1 MERRL
6 RLERFKAGSTVS
18 RRGSLWPHTTWPSTP
33 KRYTQPV
40 RHRASRPRTHG
51 AVRLTDWYQYGT
63 SCPAASRP
71 AARARVSPV
80 RASPSPRRS
89 HDSIDTFRY
98 LPRTE
103 PSTESRATVS
113 SQQRNFR
120 IYPVKLPASP
130 PTRNREREREV
141 RAPSQAWKRWDKF
154 ARNFPSLSVIEFRS
168 DWPSVPVSGSFD
180 TLSLLSLREL
190 EFTGEQALALRPA
203 TASLFFH
210 GVRRLDRFPRSFSS
224 FTFPQILSRLSLRI
238 MVMLES
244 RYATNAVSTFSGRDL
259 WLWLYGIRVFFFFF
273 LRFTK

>member
-103 PSTESRATVS
+103 PSTESRAAVS

-130 PTRNREREREV
+130 PTRNRETERERGTCAISSVETLRQVCAQLSKLV
-141 RAPSQAWKRWDKF
+141 RDRIPFGLTECPGVRFVRHFISALASWTWIHGGTGSRVAASHRK
-154 ARNFPSLSVIEFRS
+154 SLLPRCSALG
-168 DWPSVPVSGSFD
+168 PVSPQLF
-180 TLSLLSLREL
+180 LLHVSPN
-190 EFTGEQALALRPA
+190 FIAFIA
-203 TASLFFH
+203 TDYGNA
-210 GVRRLDRFPRSFSS
+210 
-224 FTFPQILSRLSLRI
+224 RI
-238 MVMLES
+238 QVCH
-244 RYATNAVSTFSGRDL
+244 
-259 WLWLYGIRVFFFFF
+259 
-273 LRFTK
+273 